1 MTESDK
7 TENNNEQEG
16 KTKKAIA
23 DFLAQKKNSS
33 SSKNSGNN
41 FATGNQKT
49 ANTKVGNKN
58 FKRNKI

>member
-1 MTESDK
+1 MTESSDK
-7 TENNNEQEG
+7 NNEEG

-23 DFLAQKKNSS
+23 DFLAQKKSGANSKGGPS
-33 SSKNSGNN
+33 N
-41 FATGNQKT
+41 FQTGNQK

>member
-1 MTESDK
+1 MTESDDK
-7 TENNNEQEG
+7 KNEEG

-23 DFLAQKKNSS
+23 DFLAQKQSGANSKAGKGS
-33 SSKNSGNN
+33 
-41 FATGNQKT
+41 FDIGNQKS

>member
-1 MTESDK
+1 MTEANDK
-7 TENNNEQEG
+7 KNEEG

-23 DFLAQKKNSS
+23 DFLAQKQSGANSKANKNSFDVS
-33 SSKNSGNN
+33 
-41 FATGNQKT
+41 NQK

>member
-1 MTESDK
+1 MTDSDK
-7 TENNNEQEG
+7 TENKSEQEG

-23 DFLAQKKNSS
+23 DFLAQKKNPSG
-33 SSKNSGNN
+33 SKSNANTFASGS
-41 FATGNQKT
+41 QKV